1 MIENEQKIRLIICDD
16 QTIVCEGLSA
26 ILTSVPE
33 VKVVGIAHNG
43 REAINLIPDTRPDLI
58 LMDLKM
64 PVMNGI
70 QATKIIKEKYST
82 VAVLVLTTYDSDEWV
97 IDAIRSG
104 AAGYLLKDT
113 PSEDLIR
120 AIIDTMQGRSHIDP
134 QIASKL
140 LNMVAHQPNP
150 STSDRQLLNSLS
162 DREREILQLLG
173 RGLTN
178 SEIAKILF
186 LSEGTTKNY
195 VSAILSKLNFVDR
208 TQAALF
214 AVKVGLS
221 KSE

>member
-120 AIIDTMQGRSHIDP
+120 AIVDTMRGRSHIDP
-134 QIASKL
+134 QIAGKL

-150 STSDRQLLNSLS
+150 SVSDRQLLNSLS

>member
-120 AIIDTMQGRSHIDP
+120 AIVDTMRGRSHIDP
-134 QIASKL
+134 QIAGKL